1 LSNFVAGRI
10 CLPLQPR
17 LIRDIESLLADVSA
31 EANFEDEMQN
41 ATVDRLDHQADFS
54 RRQVKI
60 T

>member
-1 LSNFVAGRI
+1 
-10 CLPLQPR
+10 LPAAPTATHI
-17 LIRDIESLLADVSA
+17 IRDIESLLADVSA